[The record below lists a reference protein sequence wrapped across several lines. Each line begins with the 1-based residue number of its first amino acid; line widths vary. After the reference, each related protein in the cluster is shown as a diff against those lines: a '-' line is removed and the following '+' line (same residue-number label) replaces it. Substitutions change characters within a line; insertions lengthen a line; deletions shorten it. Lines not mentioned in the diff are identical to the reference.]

1 MVLGSSDRTA
11 NRKKCR
17 SSGSGRLTMRS
28 LMEGKDDW
36 DHTRGYTSSR
46 MASGLAPISNDQL
59 SRASDTSG
67 VCMAEARL
75 KVEWP
80 RAWNA
85 AGSMPR
91 YPVLGPR
98 MSTSGPPCSANCL
111 YSGIRRYVS
120 CSLVLQANHS
130 VHLGLLEY
138 HHVHLMPLKLRKGF
152 DR

>member
-67 VCMAEARL
+67 IDAEVSCARSENEHFRTAL
-75 KVEWP
+75 LGELSVF
-80 RAWNA
+80 RNSSVRVVF
-85 AGSMPR
+85 AGSPGKPFSLQFR
-91 YPVLGPR
+91 RREGGEQEKHR
-98 MSTSGPPCSANCL
+98 KSSGAE
-111 YSGIRRYVS
+111 REK
-120 CSLVLQANHS
+120 A
-130 VHLGLLEY
+130 
-138 HHVHLMPLKLRKGF
+138 KGEGF
-152 DR
+152 HQNWK